1 MEDYILEMKGISKTF
16 PGVVAL
22 QEVDLFVRYGEVHAL
37 MGENGAGK
45 STLIKVL
52 TGIYQRDA
60 GEIFFTDEK
69 GTGPIFRNGPEGA
82 SHKLDLSAFR
92 SQQAGISTIYQEL
105 NLVPY
110 LSVCE
115 NIFIGREPKTRG
127 LIDWKT
133 VERRSREI
141 LSDMGLEGVD
151 VNEPLH
157 KQSVAV
163 AQMVAIARAISI
175 EAKLVVMDEPT
186 SSLSEEEVRTLFR
199 VIKRLKKQNISIIF
213 VSHKLDEVFEI
224 CDRATILRDG
234 RLVGQYAMRDLTKLK
249 MVSLMIG
256 RDATSVLDKKK
267 HVSNGHEDH
276 DLVLKATDLS
286 RARRTT
292 EISIDI
298 NSGEI
303 LGVAGLL
310 GSGRTELARIIFGD
324 EIPDKGRIEI
334 GAKNAH
340 MKSPR
345 DAIRLGLG
353 FCSEDR
359 KEEGVFPNMSVLDN
373 MTMAILPE
381 LGKAGV
387 LSRKAQLRIAET
399 YITKLNIAT
408 SGPNQP
414 MRELSGGN
422 QQKVLLARWLC
433 KNPILMIMD
442 EPTRGIDIGGKA
454 EIENIITELAGR
466 GVAVLM
472 ISSEMEELIRSC
484 DRIAVLS
491 GGRKVGELAAREI
504 SEEHIMQMMAHG
516 SALRKDAH
524 GQ

>member
-1 MEDYILEMKGISKTF
+1 MEHYLLEMKGIGKTF

-22 QEVDLFVRYGEVHAL
+22 HDVSLFIQYGEVHAL

-52 TGIYQRDA
+52 TGIHQRDA
-60 GEIFFTDEK
+60 GEIRFEQNR
-69 GTGPIFRNGPEGA
+69 IFPT
-82 SHKLDLSAFR
+82 SAAR

-115 NIFIGREPKTRG
+115 NIFIGREPKARG
-127 LIDWKT
+127 LIDWKA
-133 VERRSREI
+133 VEKRSKEI
-141 LSDMGLEGVD
+141 LSDMGLEEVD
-151 VNEPLH
+151 VNEPLG
-157 KQSVAV
+157 KQSVATQ
-163 AQMVAIARAISI
+163 QMVAIARAVSI

-186 SSLSEEEVRTLFR
+186 SSLSEKEVKTLFG
-199 VIKRLKKQNISIIF
+199 VIEKLKERKVSIVFI
-213 VSHKLDEVFEI
+213 SHKLDEVFEI

-234 RLVGQYAMRDLTKLK
+234 RLVGHYAMQDLTKLK

-256 RDATSVLDKKK
+256 RDATSVLDKKERI
-267 HVSNGHEDH
+267 SNGCEDR
-276 DLVLKATDLS
+276 DVVLRVTRVS

-292 EISIDI
+292 EISVDI

-310 GSGRTELARIIFGD
+310 GSGRTELARILFGD
-324 EIPDKGRIEI
+324 EMQDEGRIEI
-334 GAKNAH
+334 GNKSVQ
-340 MKSPR
+340 MESPR
-345 DAIRLGLG
+345 DAIKLGLG

-359 KEEGVFPNMSVLDN
+359 KEEGIFPNMSVMDN
-373 MTMAILPE
+373 MTMAVLPE
-381 LGKAGV
+381 LSKANV
-387 LSRKAQLRIAET
+387 LSRKAQLGIAET
-399 YITKLNIAT
+399 YIAKMKITT

-414 MRELSGGN
+414 IKELSGGN

-433 KNPILMIMD
+433 KNPILMILD
-442 EPTRGIDIGGKA
+442 EPTRGIDIAGKA
-454 EIENIITELAGR
+454 EIENIITELAGS
-466 GVAVLM
+466 GVAILM

-491 GGRKVGELAAREI
+491 DGRKVGELAAKEI

-516 SALRKDAH
+516 SALREDVH
-524 GQ
+524 GP

>member
-1 MEDYILEMKGISKTF
+1 MEDYLLEIKGIGKTF
-16 PGVVAL
+16 PGVIAL
-22 QEVDLFVRYGEVHAL
+22 DEVDLFIKYGEVHAL

-60 GEIFFTDEK
+60 GEIFFEQKRISPTD
-69 GTGPIFRNGPEGA
+69 A
-82 SHKLDLSAFR
+82 AQ
-92 SQQAGISTIYQEL
+92 SQQMGISTIYQEL

-115 NIFIGREPKTRG
+115 NIFIGREPKRRG
-127 LIDWKT
+127 LIDRKA

-141 LSDMGLEGVD
+141 LSDMGLEEVD
-151 VNEPLH
+151 VNEPLRR
-157 KQSVAV
+157 QSVAIQ
-163 AQMVAIARAISI
+163 QMVAIARAVSI

-186 SSLSEEEVRTLFR
+186 SSLSEKEVRTLFR
-199 VIKRLKKQNISIIF
+199 VIKKLKKQNISILFI
-213 VSHKLDEVFEI
+213 SHKLDEVFEI

-234 RLVGQYAMRDLTKLK
+234 RLVGQYATGDLTKLK

-256 RDATSVLDKKK
+256 RDATSVLEKRKR
-267 HVSNGHEDH
+267 VSAACEDR
-276 DLVLKATDLS
+276 DVVLKATNVS

-310 GSGRTELARIIFGD
+310 GSGRTELARILFGD
-324 EIPDKGRIEI
+324 QMQDSGQVEINNKSVQ
-334 GAKNAH
+334 

-359 KEEGVFPNMSVLDN
+359 KEEGIFPNMSVVDN
-373 MTMAILPE
+373 ITMAILPE
-381 LGKAGV
+381 LSNAGIV
-387 LSRKAQLRIAET
+387 SRKAQLRLAET
-399 YITKLNIAT
+399 YIAKMRIAT
-408 SGPNQP
+408 SGPNQLVK
-414 MRELSGGN
+414 ELSGGN

-433 KNPILMIMD
+433 KNPILMILD
-442 EPTRGIDIGGKA
+442 EPTRGIDVGGKA
-454 EIENIITELAGR
+454 EIESIITELADG

-491 GGRKVGELAAREI
+491 EGRKVGELAAKEI
-504 SEEHIMQMMAHG
+504 SEEQIMHMMAHG
-516 SALRKDAH
+516 NALREGAH